1 MKMVHAPL
9 QRLVHSLVRG
19 ACLVLLALTIL
30 VTNPGF
36 SSAQTTTA
44 DIVGTVMDSQG
55 SVIPGADITIKNK
68 GTGEIRTVKSG
79 GNGDYVIPLLPP
91 GNYSIAVTMT
101 AFKKF
106 EILNLTLATGDKP
119 RINAQ
124 LEVGDATQTIAVEAT
139 TPLLQSESA
148 TLQSSVNQLAVQD
161 MPLNGRNFVQ
171 LVQMVPGANEGP
183 PNSLTNGAKPDDR
196 RQSAAISVN
205 GQSDVLNNNMVDGMD
220 NNERLIGSLGVRPS
234 VDAISEL
241 RVQSNVYSADVG
253 RTGGAVINI
262 VTKSGSNNF
271 HGTLYEYFRN
281 DIFNTYPYQFGLQ
294 NPKQR
299 WRQNQ
304 YGGSLGGPIF
314 KNKTFFFGDFEGF
327 RQVAWGV
334 PTTTFGPTAYEL
346 AHPGDFT
353 DQVAASCGA
362 GTVLTAAQIDAVGL
376 TYFNMYPKPN
386 AGNTAA
392 TSSACAQGKYLGNSK
407 NFQNSRVLD
416 GRIDHQINADNSIFA
431 RYSYNNVNS
440 GVPGVLPNVT
450 AKLGSNTTTFDPNSG
465 GGFAPDTG
473 HQAILSYVHTFSPSL
488 LLTLQAGY
496 LRVDNENY
504 PVAFG
509 PGNKVGPN
517 LAQMMGQQNIN
528 VSGQT
533 SGMGRV
539 TPSGYQALGGNVFSP
554 LVDFSQG
561 YQYQGTVSYTRGAHT
576 LKIGGQL
583 IRRQATSLQ
592 SASANPQWSFPSLV
606 TMLQGTGYTNVN
618 RSVSLANPHYRW
630 WETSAFAQD
639 DYHVLANLTLNLGFR
654 YDVFTNKNEVK
665 NQLSNWDPVAQQL
678 IVAGTNGVSSTTNLH
693 TTWSLFAP
701 RIGFAYTARQGLV
714 IRGGFGLAYYPT
726 DITSNP
732 SLKNAPFL
740 SAYGPFKYS
749 DMLADPTN
757 APYARLSAGA
767 PPATVVSAS
776 APFGA
781 VRGVTFNFRPATAIQ
796 YNISVQKDF
805 HGNVLTVAGVGIE
818 GRHIPQSFVDI
829 NTPPPGIYTTAKP
842 AQNSR
847 PTYAKYPGLTT
858 IAMYASEGISH
869 YYGGTVSFERRLSNG
884 LSYSMNYTHSRLLDN
899 AVGMSNQNN
908 EGYGYNYNKFA
919 DKYEYGNSDLD
930 LRNRLAA
937 TGNYQLPFFKGS
949 SGIKKVALA
958 GWSTNLLLA
967 WSAGQPVTIT
977 NSSDVSGQGSGTQNS
992 GRPNLVG
999 KPVLNSGDRNLNQ
1012 WFNTAV
1018 FQNYVTCPPTQAG
1031 CSATQ
1036 LQGTIG
1042 NAPRNPIYGPHYRH
1056 VDFSLIKTFPIHEA
1070 MNMEFR
1076 AEGYNVTNTANFATP
1091 GPSLGTG
1098 TFGKIT
1104 AMSGAYTPRVLQFAL
1119 KLGF

>member
-1 MKMVHAPL
+1 M
-9 QRLVHSLVRG
+9 
-19 ACLVLLALTIL
+19 L
-30 VTNPGF
+30 VTLAAVVMMPSR

-44 DIVGTVMDSQG
+44 DIVGTVTDAG
-55 SVIPGADITIKNK
+55 GAVIPGADVTVTNK
-68 GTGEIRTVKSG
+68 GTGDVRKVKAG
-79 GNGDYVIPLLPP
+79 GNGDFVVSLLPP
-91 GNYSIAVTMT
+91 GSYSLTVTM
-101 AFKKF
+101 ASFKKF
-106 EILNLTLATGDKP
+106 EVPNLTLAAGDKP

-124 LEVGDATQTIAVEAT
+124 LAVGDTTQTISVEAT

-205 GQSDVLNNNMVDGMD
+205 GQSDVLNNNMIDGMD

-262 VTKSGSNNF
+262 VTKSGTNSF

-281 DIFNTYPYQFGLQ
+281 DIFNTYPYQFGLH

-304 YGGSLGGPIF
+304 YGGSLGGPIIR
-314 KNKTFFFGDFEGF
+314 NKTFFFGDYEGF

-334 PTTTFGPTAYEL
+334 PTTAFGPTTYEL

-353 DQVAASCGA
+353 DQLAASCGA
-362 GTVLTAAQIDAVGL
+362 GTVLTPAQIDSVGL
-376 TYFNMYPKPN
+376 TYFNMYPTPN

-392 TSSACAQGKYLGNSK
+392 TATGCAQGKYLGNSK

-416 GRIDHQINADNSIFA
+416 GRIDHQFNANNSIFA
-431 RYSYNNVNS
+431 RYSYNNVYS

-450 AKLGSNTTTFDPNSG
+450 AKLGTSSTATTFDPNSG
-465 GGFAPDTG
+465 GGFAPDIG
-473 HQAILSYVHTFSPSL
+473 QQAILSYIHTFSPSL

-509 PGNKVGPN
+509 SGNKVGPN

-528 VSGQT
+528 VSDQT
-533 SGMGRV
+533 SGMGRI

-576 LKIGGQL
+576 LKFGAQL

-630 WETSAFAQD
+630 WETGAYVQD
-639 DYHVLANLTLNLGFR
+639 DYHVLSNLTLNLGLR
-654 YDVFTNKNEVK
+654 YDVFTNKTAVN
-665 NQLSNWDPVAQQL
+665 NQISNWDYAAQQL
-678 IVAGTNGVSSTTNLH
+678 IVAGTSGVSPTTNLS
-693 TTWSLFAP
+693 TSWGLLAP
-701 RIGFAYTARQGLV
+701 RIGFAYTVRQGLV
-714 IRGGFGLAYYPT
+714 VRGGFGLSYYPT

-740 SAYGPFKYS
+740 SAYGPFNYS
-749 DMLADPTN
+749 QMSTDPTN
-757 APYARLSAGA
+757 KAFSKLAAGS
-767 PPATVVSAS
+767 PPASVVSATNPS
-776 APFGA
+776 GPQ
-781 VRGVTFNFRPATAIQ
+781 RGVALAFRPATAIQ
-796 YNISVQKDF
+796 YNVSVQKDF

-818 GRHIPQSFVDI
+818 GRHIPQAFLDV
-829 NTPPPGIYTTAKP
+829 NAPAPGVYTTTNP
-842 AQNSR
+842 AQSHR
-847 PTYAKYPGLTT
+847 PTFAKYAGVTT
-858 IAMYASEGISH
+858 VAMYASQGVSH

-884 LSYSMNYTHSRLLDN
+884 LSYSVNYTHSRLLDN
-899 AVGMSNQNN
+899 ALGMSNQGN
-908 EGYGYNYNKFA
+908 EGYGLNYNKFG
-919 DKYEYGNSDLD
+919 DRYEYGNSDLD

-937 TGNYQLPFFKGS
+937 TGNYKLPFFKDS
-949 SGIKKVALA
+949 SGVKKVLLA
-958 GWSTNLLLA
+958 NWSTNMLLG

-977 NSSDVSGQGSGTQNS
+977 ESADVSGQGSGTQNTN
-992 GRPNLVG
+992 RPNMIG
-999 KPVLNSGDRNLNQ
+999 KPMLDGSQRTLNQ
-1012 WFNTAV
+1012 YFNTASFV
-1018 FQNYVTCPPTQAG
+1018 AQTA
-1031 CSATQ
+1031 
-1036 LQGTIG
+1036 GTIG
-1042 NAPRNPIYGPHYRH
+1042 TAPRNPTYGPHYRH
-1056 VDFSLIKTFPIHEA
+1056 VDFSLIKTFPIHEST
-1070 MNMEFR
+1070 NLEFR
-1076 AEGYNVTNTANFATP
+1076 AEGYNITNTANFATP
-1091 GPSLGTG
+1091 NASLGPA

-1104 AMSGAYTPRVLQFAL
+1104 AMSGIYTPRVLQFAL